1 MQEPKNLAILG
12 STGSIGCNT
21 LKVAQELSHIR
32 VWALSGYSNLQ
43 LLQEQALALRPDR
56 VVAACSQTAAE
67 FKFDLGLRERLRTGP
82 DALIEVAEDPAVDIV
97 VAAIVGQAG
106 LASTLAAVRA
116 GKRVALAN
124 KEALVVAGDLMTR
137 AARDSRAELVPVDS
151 EHSAIWQS
159 ALAGDAKEIR
169 RVILTASGGPFR
181 NFSAEQLAQVTVAEA
196 LDHPNWEMGQK
207 ITIDSAT
214 MINKALEMI
223 EAKWLFGLRPDQIE
237 VMIHP
242 QSIVHS
248 LVEFVDGSVIAQ
260 LSPPD
265 MKLPI
270 QYALTY
276 PHRVPGIAERIDWS
290 SAWRLEF
297 FPPNSLQQAALDLG
311 RYVCENTGTCGA
323 VLNAANEI
331 AVAAFL
337 AERISFNEIVP
348 RCREI
353 LEQHKTI
360 TSPTYEQLIA
370 ADEWARQEMNKW
382 IFA

>member
-1 MQEPKNLAILG
+1 MQEPKNLAVLG

-32 VWALSGYSNLQ
+32 VWALSGFANLQ
-43 LLQEQALALRPDR
+43 LLEQQALALHPKRI
-56 VVAACSQTAAE
+56 VAACSQTAAE
-67 FKFDLGLRERLRTGP
+67 FEFDSGLRDRIRTGA
-82 DALIEVAEDPAVDIV
+82 DALIEVAEDPEVDIV

-124 KEALVVAGDLMTR
+124 KEALVVAGDLITR

-181 NFSAEQLAQVTVAEA
+181 NFSAEKLAQVTVAEA

-276 PHRVPGIAERIDWS
+276 PHRVSGIAERFDWS

-331 AVAAFL
+331 AVSAFL

>member
-1 MQEPKNLAILG
+1 MQEPKNLAVLG

-32 VWALSGYSNLQ
+32 VWALSGFSNLP
-43 LLQEQALALRPDR
+43 LLQEQALAYWPQRI
-56 VVAACSQTAAE
+56 VAACSQISAE
-67 FKFDLGLRERLRTGP
+67 FEFASELSERIRIGP
-82 DALIEVAEDPAVDIV
+82 AALIEVAEDPAVDIV

-106 LASTLAAVRA
+106 LASTLAAVQA

-137 AARDSRAELVPVDS
+137 AARESRAELVPVDS

-181 NFSAEQLAQVTVAEA
+181 NFSAEQLNQVTVAEA
-196 LDHPNWEMGQK
+196 LNHPNWEMGQK

-214 MINKALEMI
+214 MVNKALEMI
-223 EAKWLFGLRPDQIE
+223 EAKWLFGLRSDQIE

-276 PHRVPGIAERIDWS
+276 PHRVSGIAERIDWR
-290 SAWRLEF
+290 SAWQLEF
-297 FPPNSLQQAALDLG
+297 FPPNSVQQAALDLG
-311 RYVCENTGTCGA
+311 RYVCENVGTCGA

-337 AERISFNEIVP
+337 AERISFHEIVP

-353 LEQHKTI
+353 LEQHTTI
-360 TSPTYEQLIA
+360 TSPTYDQLLA

>member
-1 MQEPKNLAILG
+1 
-12 STGSIGCNT
+12 
-21 LKVAQELSHIR
+21 
-32 VWALSGYSNLQ
+32 
-43 LLQEQALALRPDR
+43 
-56 VVAACSQTAAE
+56 
-67 FKFDLGLRERLRTGP
+67 
-82 DALIEVAEDPAVDIV
+82 
-97 VAAIVGQAG
+97 
-106 LASTLAAVRA
+106 
-116 GKRVALAN
+116 
-124 KEALVVAGDLMTR
+124 MTR

-276 PHRVPGIAERIDWS
+276 PHRVSGIAERIDWS

-297 FPPNSLQQAALDLG
+297 FPPNSVQQAALDLG
-311 RYVCENTGTCGA
+311 RCVCENTGTCGA

>member
-1 MQEPKNLAILG
+1 MQEPKNLAVLG

-32 VWALSGYSNLQ
+32 VWALSGFSKLQ
-43 LLQEQALALRPDR
+43 ILQEQAHTFQPQRI
-56 VVAACSQTAAE
+56 VAACSQTAKE
-67 FKFDLGLRERLRTGP
+67 FEFDPRWIERVRTGSN
-82 DALIEVAEDPAVDIV
+82 ALIEVAEHPEVDIV

-106 LASTLAAVRA
+106 LASTLAAVRS

-124 KEALVVAGDLMTR
+124 KEALVVAGDLMTH
-137 AARDSRAELVPVDS
+137 AARESGAELVPIDS

-159 ALAGDAKEIR
+159 ALAGETQEIR

-181 NFSAEQLAQVTVAEA
+181 NFSAEQLAQVTVEQA

-223 EAKWLFGLRPDQIE
+223 EAKWLFGLQPGQIE

-276 PHRVPGIAERIDWS
+276 PHRVSGIAERLDWG

-297 FPPNSLQQAALDLG
+297 FPPNSLQQSALDLG
-311 RYVCENTGTCGA
+311 RYVCEHTGTCGA
-323 VLNAANEI
+323 VLNAANEV

-337 AERISFNEIVP
+337 ARRISFHEIVP

-353 LEQHKTI
+353 LEQHETI
-360 TSPTYEQLIA
+360 TSPTYEQLLA

>member
-1 MQEPKNLAILG
+1 MQEPKNLAVLG

-32 VWALSGYSNLQ
+32 VWALSGFANLQ
-43 LLQEQALALRPDR
+43 LLEQQALALHPKRI
-56 VVAACSQTAAE
+56 VAACSQTAAE
-67 FKFDLGLRERLRTGP
+67 FEFDSGLRDRIRTGA
-82 DALIEVAEDPAVDIV
+82 DALIEVAEDPEVDIV

-124 KEALVVAGDLMTR
+124 KEALVVAGDLITR

-181 NFSAEQLAQVTVAEA
+181 NFSAEKLAQVTVAEA

-260 LSPPD
+260 LGPPD

-276 PHRVPGIAERIDWS
+276 PHRVSGIAERFDWS

-331 AVAAFL
+331 AVSAFL